1 MGQNLQEFQPRL
13 RFPHAGP
20 NAFGPGKADL
30 LGFIAA
36 TGSIRTAAAE
46 LGMSYQ
52 RAWTLV
58 SEMNSLF
65 TEPLVCVSRG
75 GGTRGGATL
84 STMGEDVL
92 ARYRRMEQTCR
103 SATQQDWQA
112 LQRLLRK

>member
-1 MGQNLQEFQPRL
+1 MGQNLQEFRPRL

-52 RAWTLV
+52 RARTL
-58 SEMNSLF
+58 
-65 TEPLVCVSRG
+65 
-75 GGTRGGATL
+75 
-84 STMGEDVL
+84 
-92 ARYRRMEQTCR
+92 
-103 SATQQDWQA
+103 
-112 LQRLLRK
+112 